1 MRSKQKLEVILRSL
15 EVEERGALEEKLRI
29 EEIADARVKGLSG
42 LVEERTVLYSKL
54 DDLSQSQKRAL
65 VGGSKAVSP
74 AEIQAFKGRIN
85 KQIEEL
91 KVKIDKADEQYKL
104 ARERLELAENELL
117 EARIGRKKVEKL
129 LDSKK
134 AREQVKQEMV
144 EERLLEEYSS
154 EKVHN

>member
-1 MRSKQKLEVILRSL
+1 MRSKQKLEVLLRSL
-15 EVEERGALEEKLRI
+15 EVEERNSLEEKVRI
-29 EEIADARVKGLSG
+29 EEIANTRVKVLSG
-42 LVEERTVLYSKL
+42 LVEERTLLYSKL

-65 VGGSKAVSP
+65 VGGSRVVSS
-74 AEIQAFKGRIN
+74 AEMQAFRGRLN

-91 KVKIDKADEQYKL
+91 KVKIDKADEQYRL
-104 ARERLELAENELL
+104 ARERLELAENDLL

-144 EERLLEEYSS
+144 EEQLLEEYSS
-154 EKVHN
+154 GKVRN